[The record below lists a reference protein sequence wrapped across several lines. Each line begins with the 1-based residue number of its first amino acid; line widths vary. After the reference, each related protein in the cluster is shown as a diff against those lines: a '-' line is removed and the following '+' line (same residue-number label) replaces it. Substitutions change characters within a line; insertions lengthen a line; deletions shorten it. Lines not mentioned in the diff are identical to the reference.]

1 MSKLLISEPPL
12 QVLPCLAIAVGLNEA
27 IVLQQLHYLLQNP
40 TNGAEVNG
48 ERWIFNTIE
57 EWINAY
63 FPFWCPRT
71 LRTIFDNLQKK
82 NLIITCQPEGR
93 KSRRK
98 YYRINEWQLE
108 AISEE
113 AKIVTSKRQNSSL
126 PVTKTTTK
134 MPKETHSPK
143 REREKF
149 KVPRFT
155 REEFDEVVSKLD
167 HLAMGKRPNLYE
179 ELSRTSWTQ
188 STRTGPKP
196 IKDLYAYLFALNKV
210 IDDASNGKKKPLQK

>member
-1 MSKLLISEPPL
+1 MSKLLIPEPPL
-12 QVLPCLAIAVGLNEA
+12 QVLPRLAIAVGLNEA

-57 EWINAY
+57 EWITTY

-71 LRTIFDNLQKK
+71 LRTIFGNLQKK

-98 YYRINEWQLE
+98 YYRINEWQLD

-134 MPKETHSPK
+134 RSKETLSPK
-143 REREKF
+143 RERER
-149 KVPRFT
+149 VSRFT
-155 REEFDEVVSKLD
+155 REDYDEIISKLD
-167 HLAMGKRPNLYE
+167 HLAMGKRPKLYE
-179 ELSRTSWTQ
+179 ELSKTNWTQ
-188 STRTGPKP
+188 PTPDGRKP
-196 IKDLYAYLFALNKV
+196 ILNLYAYLFALNKA
-210 IDDASNGKKKPLQK
+210 IDDASRGKKKPK

>member
-12 QVLPCLAIAVGLNEA
+12 QVLPQLAIAVGLNEA

-40 TNGAEVNG
+40 ANGAEVNG

-57 EWINAY
+57 EWVKSY

-71 LRTIFDNLQKK
+71 LRTIFGNLERK

-98 YYRINEWQLE
+98 YYRINEWQLN

-134 MPKETHSPK
+134 KSKETLSPK
-143 REREKF
+143 RERER
-149 KVPRFT
+149 VPRFT
-155 REEFDEVVSKLD
+155 REDYDEIISKLD
-167 HLAMGKRPNLYE
+167 HLAMGKRPNLFD
-179 ELSRTSWTQ
+179 ELSNANWTKRTPDG
-188 STRTGPKP
+188 RKP
-196 IKDLYAYLFALNKV
+196 IISLSAYLFALNKA
-210 IDDASNGKKKPLQK
+210 IDDASNGKRKPPQK